1 MDCIVYE
8 IPMVYTKSK
17 GIDEAFILVVALGYV
32 DYRSNDNIVRVY
44 KHTWIGW
51 LCVFEDGTI
60 FAHYEVLNV
69 SVTWMVTWCH
79 GGKSGFLF
87 QLSFFSANRCLMSFD
102 ALYL

>member
-44 KHTWIGW
+44 KHMNCMAICVGGW
-51 LCVFEDGTI
+51 YHFRSL
-60 FAHYEVLNV
+60 
-69 SVTWMVTWCH
+69 
-79 GGKSGFLF
+79 
-87 QLSFFSANRCLMSFD
+87 
-102 ALYL
+102 

>member
-44 KHTWIGW
+44 KHTWIGRLYVPFSLTMKCW
-51 LCVFEDGTI
+51 ML
-60 FAHYEVLNV
+60 V
-69 SVTWMVTWCH
+69 SRGWSRGATVV
-79 GGKSGFLF
+79 
-87 QLSFFSANRCLMSFD
+87 NRD
-102 ALYL
+102 K

>member
-44 KHTWIGW
+44 KHTQIGW
-51 LCVFEDGTI
+51 L
-60 FAHYEVLNV
+60 
-69 SVTWMVTWCH
+69 
-79 GGKSGFLF
+79 
-87 QLSFFSANRCLMSFD
+87 
-102 ALYL
+102 